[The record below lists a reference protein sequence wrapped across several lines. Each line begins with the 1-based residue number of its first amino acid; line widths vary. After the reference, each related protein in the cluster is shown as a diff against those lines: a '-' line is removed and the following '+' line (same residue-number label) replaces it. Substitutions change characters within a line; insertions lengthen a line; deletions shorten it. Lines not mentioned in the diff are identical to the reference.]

1 MMDETT
7 SSRTKGTTT
16 VSTKGILY
24 HKHCKR
30 LLWPFG
36 VTTTKMEPPLL
47 ETTIGSDDSHG
58 KPPAIVVSDT
68 TTVTEQQQQRM
79 EMGES
84 SSGGRS
90 SSSSSTREPLDRE
103 YMTDVLPV
111 PTGTTTTGSN
121 SSSCKTNG
129 MSRNTGRIA
138 APVTTNN
145 NNRTTTFRIFSCLP
159 CNDMIQAIVSRS
171 FYSLASISMIIT
183 NKSLDRR

>member
-7 SSRTKGTTT
+7 STLTKGTTT

-36 VTTTKMEPPLL
+36 VATTKMEPPLL
-47 ETTIGSDDSHG
+47 EATIGSDDSHG

-111 PTGTTTTGSN
+111 PTGTTTTGS
-121 SSSCKTNG
+121 SCNTNG

-138 APVTTNN
+138 APVATTN
-145 NNRTTTFRIFSCLP
+145 NNRTTIFRIFSCLP
-159 CNDMIQAIVSRS
+159 CNDMIQAIISRS

>member
-36 VTTTKMEPPLL
+36 VATAATKMEPPLL
-47 ETTIGSDDSHG
+47 EATIGSDDSHG
-58 KPPAIVVSDT
+58 KPPAIVDSDT
-68 TTVTEQQQQRM
+68 TTVTEQQQQM

-84 SSGGRS
+84 SSIGRS
-90 SSSSSTREPLDRE
+90 SCSTREPLDRE

-111 PTGTTTTGSN
+111 PTSTTTTGSN
-121 SSSCKTNG
+121 SSSCNTNG
-129 MSRNTGRIA
+129 MSRNSGRIA
-138 APVTTNN
+138 APVATTN

>member
-1 MMDETT
+1 MDDIT
-7 SSRTKGTTT
+7 STRTKGTTT

-30 LLWPFG
+30 LWPFA
-36 VTTTKMEPPLL
+36 VTTTTKMEPPLL
-47 ETTIGSDDSHG
+47 EATIGSDYSHG
-58 KPPAIVVSDT
+58 KPSAIVSDT
-68 TTVTEQQQQRM
+68 TTVAEQQQQQQM

-84 SSGGRS
+84 SGRG
-90 SSSSSTREPLDRE
+90 SSTREPLDRE

-111 PTGTTTTGSN
+111 PTSTTGSSN
-121 SSSCKTNG
+121 TNG
-129 MSRNTGRIA
+129 MSHTGRIA
-138 APVTTNN
+138 TPVASN

>member
-1 MMDETT
+1 MDETT
-7 SSRTKGTTT
+7 STRTKGTTT

-36 VTTTKMEPPLL
+36 VATTKMEPPLL
-47 ETTIGSDDSHG
+47 EATIGSDDSHG

-68 TTVTEQQQQRM
+68 TTVTEQQQM

-84 SSGGRS
+84 SSGGLS
-90 SSSSSTREPLDRE
+90 ISSSSSTREPLDRE
-103 YMTDVLPV
+103 YVTDVLPV
-111 PTGTTTTGSN
+111 PTGTTTSGSN

-159 CNDMIQAIVSRS
+159 CNDMIQAIISRS

>member
-16 VSTKGILY
+16 VSTKGLLY

-36 VTTTKMEPPLL
+36 VTATKMEPPLL
-47 ETTIGSDDSHG
+47 EATIGSDDSHG
-58 KPPAIVVSDT
+58 KPPAIVDSDT
-68 TTVTEQQQQRM
+68 TTVTEQQQQM

-84 SSGGRS
+84 SSIGRS
-90 SSSSSTREPLDRE
+90 SCSTREPLDRE

-111 PTGTTTTGSN
+111 PTGTTTTGS
-121 SSSCKTNG
+121 SCNTNG

-138 APVTTNN
+138 TPVTTTNN